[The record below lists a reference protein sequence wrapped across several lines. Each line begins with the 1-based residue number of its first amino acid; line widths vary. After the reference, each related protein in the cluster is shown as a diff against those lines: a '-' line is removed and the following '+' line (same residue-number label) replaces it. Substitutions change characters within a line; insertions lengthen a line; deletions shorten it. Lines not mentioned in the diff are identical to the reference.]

1 MLGQWDLDSSWTKPK
16 KKWIGGSKNLKP
28 YYHIIFMTEH
38 PLHRKTAI
46 PWCAEYLTE
55 NEPTP
60 YAFVHETMHVF
71 SRAVRNRRRPQGVT
85 WVNDNELIMNN
96 KTINL
101 EAFRSFLHFQI
112 QSLQDFLN
120 EKVLFGFDLGELGIF
135 INFHEL
141 GGHGDFTTIGHNPLL
156 VGLEG
161 NTDSEKFLNTLVEKG
176 EVVSFKDS
184 KLVWDMERAQL

>member
-1 MLGQWDLDSSWTKPK
+1 
-16 KKWIGGSKNLKP
+16 
-28 YYHIIFMTEH
+28 MTEH

-120 EKVLFGFDLGELGIF
+120 EKVLFGLDLGELGIF

-141 GGHGDFTTIGHNPLL
+141 GGHGD
-156 VGLEG
+156 
-161 NTDSEKFLNTLVEKG
+161 SEKFLNSLVEKG
-176 EVVSFKDS
+176 EVVSFKDG